1 MPEAEEVLMD
11 AARHAT
17 VAAQQVWQRWR
28 KDRAGPNAP
37 QRWLL
42 ADCRSRL
49 ELLVEAV
56 LGMRLPVRVAQP
68 AAPVSWLGRMLRH
81 GNATPAA
88 SLALPANDGS
98 AIYLPPDLGIV
109 RDANGEENRN
119 DYPLLALLQ
128 GLRVM
133 RGSVHSHADCDSPLA
148 ADLYLLAEAAA
159 SECSL
164 RELVPGWCAS
174 LDALYARTAGSLI
187 RPQNRN
193 PIRAEVIELYGALL
207 ERRDRHL
214 IPLASTPQAAL
225 GWALERAR
233 LLDARHPHQRYQRCL
248 ADMVIGR
255 LLPPEAA
262 PVRLTQAGAQNMPQA
277 QSRRVA
283 LSRRPRVRESEEGED
298 DDAPGV
304 WMIQTSD
311 PHEHAED
318 PFGLSRPQDH
328 DPDSDAQGVADSLS
342 ELESARLV
350 STPGR
355 AAETLVSNDAPPR
368 LEHETTFTGSEAAFA
383 YPEWDCR
390 IAAYHACAVHV
401 HVAPAAYGSPAWAV
415 AALQRHAATLHDVR
429 RRLNTI
435 RPYRQILKRQTEGD
449 DIDCDAVVDERSE
462 RRAGATPAGALYQQ
476 HRPSPRR
483 IGLLLLIDASAS
495 TDAWVA
501 DAQRVID
508 IEKDAALVAACAL
521 DMVLADFAVLTF
533 SGEGPHGV
541 QMRTIKDFGDSWNAD
556 AMRRLA
562 AVEPDR
568 YTRLG
573 GAVRHAS
580 AMLAR
585 RTADSRLLLLF
596 SDGKPNDCDR
606 YSSTYGLED
615 ARQALIEARVQHID
629 PYCFT
634 VDREA
639 GSYLPH
645 LFGTGHYT
653 IVQRAQQLPLAFVDW
668 LRGVVR
674 RASR

>member
-17 VAAQQVWQRWR
+17 VAAQQLWQRWR
-28 KDRAGPNAP
+28 NDRADVP

-49 ELLVEAV
+49 ELLIEAV
-56 LGMRLPVRVAQP
+56 LGIRLPVRVAQP
-68 AAPVSWLGRMLRH
+68 AAPVSWLGRMLRQ
-81 GNATPAA
+81 GSATPGT
-88 SLALPANDGS
+88 SLALPANDGI
-98 AIYLPPDLGIV
+98 AIYLPPALDVVCG
-109 RDANGEENRN
+109 ANDEENRN
-119 DYPLLALLQ
+119 HYPLLALLQ
-128 GLRVM
+128 GLRVL
-133 RGSVHSHADCDSPLA
+133 RGSVHCHGNCPSPLA
-148 ADLYLLAEAAA
+148 ADLYLLAEAVAA
-159 SECSL
+159 DRAL
-164 RELVPGWCAS
+164 RELLPGWCGS
-174 LDALYARTAGSLI
+174 LDSLYAQTVAPILRTG
-187 RPQNRN
+187 NRN
-193 PIRAEVIELYGALL
+193 PIRNEVLELYGTLLAGRDGHYIPQTRTPKDAL
-207 ERRDRHL
+207 D
-214 IPLASTPQAAL
+214 
-225 GWALERAR
+225 WALEHAR
-233 LLDARHPHQRYQRCL
+233 LLDAAYPRQRYQRWL
-248 ADMVIGR
+248 ADLVIGR
-255 LLPPEAA
+255 LLLPEAA
-262 PVRLTQAGAQNMPQA
+262 PVRLSRSQA
-277 QSRRVA
+277 QDMQQQAEPRRVA

-355 AAETLVSNDAPPR
+355 ATETMVSNDAPPR
-368 LEHETTFTGSEAAFA
+368 LEHDTTFTGSETAFA

-390 IAAYHACAVHV
+390 TSAYHAHAVHV
-401 HVAPAAYGSPAWAV
+401 HVARATYGSPTWANAV
-415 AALQRHAATLHDVR
+415 IQRHAATLHDVR
-429 RRLNTI
+429 RRLNAI
-435 RPYRQILKRQTEGD
+435 RPYRQILKRQMEGD
-449 DIDCDAVVDERSE
+449 EVDCDALVDERSE

-476 HRPSPRR
+476 QRPSPRR

-501 DAQRVID
+501 NAQRVID
-508 IEKDAALVAACAL
+508 IEKEAALVAACAL
-521 DMVLADFAVLTF
+521 DMVRADFAMLTF

-541 QMRTIKDFGDSWNAD
+541 QMCILKDFGDSWNAD

-580 AMLAR
+580 TLLAR
-585 RTADSRLLLLF
+585 RVADSRLLLLF

-606 YSSTYGLED
+606 YSSSYGLED

-645 LFGTGHYT
+645 LFGAGHYT

-674 RASR
+674 RTVR